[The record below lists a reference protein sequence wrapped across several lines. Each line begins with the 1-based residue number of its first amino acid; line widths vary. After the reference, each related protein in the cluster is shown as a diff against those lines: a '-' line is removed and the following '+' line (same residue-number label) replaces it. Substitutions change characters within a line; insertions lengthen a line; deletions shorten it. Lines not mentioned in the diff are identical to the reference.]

1 MHVKKI
7 YEVDSRRDLNG
18 SLIQRKH
25 SQVNSTV
32 WNLWTLPSVMQYAN
46 LKHILI
52 RMQNQQ
58 NADIANKTNED
69 QEGEIIQESASSPH
83 PKIPVVQGSLPGGS

>member
-1 MHVKKI
+1 
-7 YEVDSRRDLNG
+7 
-18 SLIQRKH
+18 
-25 SQVNSTV
+25 
-32 WNLWTLPSVMQYAN
+32 MQYAN
-46 LKHILI
+46 LNHILI
-52 RMQNQQ
+52 LMQNQQ